1 MREIDIKAVKAS
13 SDKEKME
20 VFISNYEYYILQY
33 TSSVVHRYIDKNDD
47 EWSVALQAF
56 ATAVKKYS
64 YEKGS
69 FIPFAELLMKRRLI
83 DYVRSQKK
91 YEHEIF
97 VDPEL
102 FEFNPKDD
110 DQTDISI
117 RLNMNENN
125 SKSQSD
131 DIKWEI
137 DAIDQII
144 KQYGFTFFDLAE
156 CSPKTSRTKKA
167 CARAVIFILKTP
179 ALKASMQS
187 TNMLP
192 IKIIQ
197 KNTNLPR
204 KLLERHRKYIIAASE
219 IMTGNYPCLSEYM
232 HFIKEELEK

>member
-1 MREIDIKAVKAS
+1 MREIDMKAVKAS
-13 SDKEKME
+13 SDKEEME
-20 VFISNYEYYILQY
+20 IFISNFEYYILQY
-33 TSSVVHRYIDKNDD
+33 TSSVVHKYIDKNDD

-56 ATAVKKYS
+56 ASAIKKYS

-69 FIPFAELLMKRRLI
+69 FISFAELLMRRRLI
-83 DYVRSQKK
+83 DYMRSQKK

-97 VDPEL
+97 VDPEV

-110 DQTDISI
+110 NQTDPLI
-117 RLNMNENN
+117 RFNVN
-125 SKSQSD
+125 SSDNQSD

-137 DAIDQII
+137 EAIDQII
-144 KQYGFTFFDLAE
+144 RQFGFTFFDLTE
-156 CSPKTSRTKKA
+156 CSPKTNRTKKA
-167 CARAVIFILKTP
+167 CAKAVTYILKTP
-179 ALKASMQS
+179 ALQASMHS